1 MSDLDWNIAVE
12 KIKKENFKLYA
23 WIEHSKAVYVPESNT
38 LNIEVPEYFQKETL
52 LNKYKDDLEN
62 TLKETYGPTVK
73 FNITVNSEM
82 HGKKKSEKK
91 EDKITVKSEINL
103 FSPEA
108 RRPEPPKLND
118 RLIFDNFLVG
128 NGNKFAH
135 AASKAVADAPGQSQA
150 YNPLFIYGGVGL
162 GKTHLLHAIGNA
174 VYAKNPDAKI
184 IITTAEKFLDEFV
197 RKLREGKMEEFK
209 EKYRNT
215 DLLLIDDI
223 QFLQRGTSAREEFFH
238 TFNELSSLN
247 KQIVTTSD
255 SRPQQLIL
263 EERLQSRLSAGLVVD
278 IQPPD
283 FELRVAIAKSFSK
296 EIGVRVPENVLAE
309 IANKIENNIRDLQ
322 GILKTIKIMAE
333 QNKTEV
339 TMEIALEAI
348 KTKLPEIAETKK
360 ITVDAI
366 QRVVAEYYN
375 LKVQDLS
382 SKKRP
387 ENIAT
392 ARQIAMYICRNLTDY
407 SLVQIGQYFGGKDH
421 TTVMHALDKIE
432 NLVKENEKFKATV
445 EELVKRISK

>member
-197 RKLREGKMEEFK
+197 RKLREGKVEEFK

-223 QFLQRGTSAREEFFH
+223 QFLERGVAAREEFFH

>member
-52 LNKYKDDLEN
+52 LNKYKNDLEN

-118 RLIFDNFLVG
+118 RLVFDNFLVG

-197 RKLREGKMEEFK
+197 RKLREGKVDDFK

-215 DLLLIDDI
+215 DILLIDDI
-223 QFLQRGTSAREEFFH
+223 QFLERGVSAREEFFH

-283 FELRVAIAKSFSK
+283 FELRVAIAKSFAK
-296 EIGVRVPENVLAE
+296 EIAVRVPENVIAE
-309 IANKIENNIRDLQ
+309 IANKIENNVRDLQ

-348 KTKLPEIAETKK
+348 KTKLPEIAEAKK

-445 EELVKRISK
+445 DELVKRISK